1 MKLLLAFLMVT
12 LVACGPTSSPEKR
25 SKIRDQDL
33 KVQID
38 SLKLQNSVILN
49 RLDSIQKRLSQL
61 EADQSKA
68 R

>member
-1 MKLLLAFLMVT
+1 MKLLLTFLMLT
-12 LVACGPTSSPEKR
+12 LIACGPTSSPEGR

-38 SLKLQNSVILN
+38 SLKLQNSVILD
-49 RLDSIQKRLSQL
+49 RLDSLQMRLSQL
-61 EADQSKA
+61 EAVKSKS